1 MQYPYGA
8 GAVSWTHGI
17 TVWRN
22 NSYTPVFDTSYQYT
36 LSANVTASNPMVM
49 DSGTSPIQQW
59 SKAAGLAT
67 SVFNMSSNGSN
78 WTISPMNGA
87 GKCLDAGA
95 GTNGTGIVIAV
106 CNGSASQNWNITAIA
121 MNGSFNVAAASTG
134 RCMNVRG
141 ASPAQG
147 AVMEVDD
154 CNTSSTSE
162 QFNIQATI
170 YAGDTSGSTGS
181 TGSTGTNP
189 CASFCANPT
198 EFPQSF
204 ASGSIATTAACYETT
219 AGLGGAQQSNMTG
232 RTFSI
237 NGTAFTSGTLP
248 AKVNGGY
255 CVQVGAGGLS
265 YASFSTW

>member
-1 MQYPYGA
+1 M
-8 GAVSWTHGI
+8 S
-17 TVWRN
+17 
-22 NSYTPVFDTSYQYT
+22 NS
-36 LSANVTASNPMVM
+36 
-49 DSGTSPIQQW
+49 
-59 SKAAGLAT
+59 
-67 SVFNMSSNGSN
+67 
-78 WTISPMNGA
+78 

-95 GTNGTGIVIAV
+95 GTNGTGIVLAA
-106 CNGSASQNWNITAIA
+106 CNGSASQNWNISAIA
-121 MNGSFNVAAASTG
+121 MNGSFNVAAANTG

-154 CNTSSTSE
+154 CNASSTSE

-181 TGSTGTNP
+181 TGTNP
-189 CASFCANPT
+189 CASFCTSPT

-219 AGLGGAQQSNMTG
+219 ASLGGAQQSNMTG

-255 CVQVGAGGLS
+255 CIQVGAGGLS